1 MDPSLIYIE
10 TRRFKDLPKTSEM
23 TRIVLT
29 AVEINTTPSNGY
41 IKVFY
46 DEHCTTLLKGES
58 FSINK
63 TSIPAIKYELFA
75 SNNTKLGDRVLNIH
89 ELLYFYDFETIS
101 YKPKFVLNYQH
112 SFEDSQNTISIELV
126 LSDKDKEKIIRYK
139 RKSYKQKI
147 YNKHS
152 SCCEGP
158 LDVLNF
164 FKNIFD

>member
-29 AVEINTTPSNGY
+29 AVDINTTPSNGY

-58 FSINK
+58 FSI
-63 TSIPAIKYELFA
+63 
-75 SNNTKLGDRVLNIH
+75 NNTKLGDRVLNIH